1 MISRRTLIKW
11 GAAAAASLP
20 VAAQAN
26 VFGRLPEGVDA
37 VLLDRRYARQS
48 LAEAFVPRVYTFEG
62 DVTQVWFETLDPI
75 WRKRGFVLAGITGQ
89 DTLFVLER
97 LAWDRGR
104 RVVSRRELPVL
115 GGDGRAVQ
123 SWVIAP
129 VHPSVKG

>member
-1 MISRRTLIKW
+1 MINRRTLLKW
-11 GAAAAASLP
+11 SAAAAASLP
-20 VAAQAN
+20 IAAQAN
-26 VFGRLPEGVDA
+26 IFGRLPEGVDA

-62 DVTQVWFETLDPI
+62 DVTHVWFETLDPI
-75 WRKRGFVLAGITGQ
+75 WRKPGFVLAGVTGQ
-89 DTLFVLER
+89 DALFVLEH

-104 RVVSRRELPVL
+104 RVLDRRELPIL
-115 GGDGRAVQ
+115 GADGHAVQ